1 MQDLKRL
8 VARYSSR
15 LKRGAREP
23 DFFYLMRLIENAR
36 PNLPKIGYA
45 KGPESEAVRLGQLP
59 YLRFPETS
67 IASIEEN
74 HTHNSEEL
82 AVLVY
87 FFGLLGVN
95 GPMPLETTS
104 YVCKRTYHDY
114 DSATRRFLDIINHR
128 LLTLFYRAFSNKEL
142 AVSFDRKDSQF
153 EKILMALSCSTPRKN
168 SSLPHFAIKS
178 METFLSLRN
187 RSADGLRKM
196 LHLFF
201 GHDISLNTF
210 VEGTEVIPKEYRLKL
225 GGIKN
230 CTLGVDAQLG
240 THYLSRTKKFAIT
253 VGPMSFDKSLDFMPG
268 HKLIEQLLEIVQLY
282 LDRPLSFD
290 LYLKIEVPS
299 IKKPKLNGMF
309 ALGQSC
315 HLVSESGDKRITTVK
330 IDVETSQYP

>member
-8 VARYSSR
+8 IARYSSR
-15 LKRGAREP
+15 LKRGAGEP
-23 DFFYLMRLIENAR
+23 DFFYLLRLIENSR
-36 PNLPKIGYA
+36 PNLPKIGNA
-45 KGPESEAVRLGQLP
+45 KGPEGEAVRLGQLP

-74 HTHNSEEL
+74 HLHASEEL

-128 LLTLFYRAFSNKEL
+128 MLTLFYRAFSNKEL

-153 EKILMALSCSTPRKN
+153 ERILMALTCSTPRKN

-187 RSADGLRKM
+187 RSADGLRRM

-201 GHDISLNTF
+201 GHGISLNTF
-210 VEGTEVIPKEYRLKL
+210 VEDTEVIPKEYRLRL
-225 GGIKN
+225 GSKDN
-230 CTLGVDAQLG
+230 CTLGVNSQLG
-240 THYLSRTKKFAIT
+240 SHYLSRTKKFAIT
-253 VGPMSFDKSLDFMPG
+253 VGPMSFDRSLDFMPG
-268 HKLIEQLLEIVQLY
+268 HRLIEQLHEIVQLY
-282 LDRPLSFD
+282 LERQLGFD

-299 IKKPKLNGMF
+299 IKKPKLNGKF

-315 HLVSESGDKRITTVK
+315 HLISDHTYRQITTIK
-330 IDVETSQYP
+330 IDISSY